1 MPLIRVLVV
10 SDSHGD
16 RRTLSRI
23 LQRHRDANAVFHLG
37 DGYADVVALQDE
49 YDMLAVAGNCDG
61 FSCDAPPERELVLG
75 GKRFFAVHG
84 HRFEVK
90 HSLLRLSLA
99 AQQRQADIALFG
111 HTHAPLIEQVDGICL
126 VNPGSVRD
134 GGRYALIDLQDG
146 RIFPHLERAGY

>member
-1 MPLIRVLVV
+1 MPLIRILAV

-23 LQRHRDANAVFHLG
+23 LERHRDANAVLHLG
-37 DGYADVVALQDE
+37 DGYADVVALQE
-49 YDMLAVAGNCDG
+49 EFSVLAVAGNCDG
-61 FSCDAPPERELVLG
+61 FSCDAPPERELVIG
-75 GKRFFAVHG
+75 GKRIFAVHG

-99 AQQRQADIALFG
+99 ARARQADIALFG
-111 HTHAPLIEQVDGICL
+111 HTHQPFLEQADGVYL

-134 GGRYALIDLQDG
+134 GGRYALIDIQDG
-146 RIFPHLERAGY
+146 AVFPHLERAGY